1 MVAFMFAFLRA
12 VDGYNMRII
21 AHIVNIIMHNSAQT
35 RNKHELDS
43 AQKSAYNMRTMNA
56 EEIKTWMKKN
66 GISREELGK
75 KVFVTKRTVDGWLSA
90 GKPIPAAKMEL
101 IERIVE
107 DSENIQFDLPENIEL
122 LLKQKAEE
130 AKKSIDDLVIEVL
143 EKTVK
148 EIQKKQQASGTY
160 PEAVEKLHPALDN
173 DDEPEEVNNVF
184 LRPVKLPEIMV
195 VGNVAAGEITWS
207 DLDEPYPVF
216 DKGITALHVE
226 GTSME
231 PEIKNGQVVLV
242 RPVPKN
248 ADLEKYVDEI
258 VVYDGGDSLPG
269 ITLKRLVADDEGHFF
284 LVPVNPAFR
293 RRIPITG
300 QIKACMIGKI
310 DLTK

>member
-1 MVAFMFAFLRA
+1 MLTPE
-12 VDGYNMRII
+12 II
-21 AHIVNIIMHNSAQT
+21 KAWLKENKISRETLGKGVGVSKKTVNNWLSDNRPIPPKKLAIIE
-35 RNKHELDS
+35 RL
-43 AQKSAYNMRTMNA
+43 MNGE
-56 EEIKTWMKKN
+56 EEIKF
-66 GISREELGK
+66 E
-75 KVFVTKRTVDGWLSA
+75 
-90 GKPIPAAKMEL
+90 
-101 IERIVE
+101 
-107 DSENIQFDLPENIEL
+107 LPENFEAIIRE
-122 LLKQKAEE
+122 KAEA
-130 AKKSIDDLVIEVL
+130 AKKSIDDLVIEIL
-143 EKTVK
+143 EMTVQ
-148 EIQKKQQASGTY
+148 EQKKKEQANGVY
-160 PEAVEKLHPALDN
+160 QEAVEKLHPALDN
-173 DDEPEEVNNVF
+173 DDEPEEVNNVI

-293 RRIPITG
+293 KRIPIIG
-300 QIKACMIGKI
+300 QIKACMVGKI

>member
-1 MVAFMFAFLRA
+1 ML
-12 VDGYNMRII
+12 N
-21 AHIVNIIMHNSAQT
+21 
-35 RNKHELDS
+35 E
-43 AQKSAYNMRTMNA
+43 
-56 EEIKTWMKKN
+56 EEIKKWLKDTGKN
-66 GISREELGK
+66 RQWLAEKTLSK
-75 KVFVTKRTVDGWLSA
+75 KRTVDGWLSD
-90 GKPIPAAKMEL
+90 GNPIPPAKL
-101 IERIVE
+101 AVIERLMNGE
-107 DSENIQFDLPENIEL
+107 DEIQFELPENFETL
-122 LLKQKAEE
+122 LRQKAK
-130 AKKSIDDLVIEVL
+130 AAHKSIEDLVNEIL
-143 EKTVK
+143 EMTVQ
-148 EIQKKQQASGTY
+148 EQKRKQQASGTY
-160 PEAVEKLHPALDN
+160 QEAVEKLHPALDN
-173 DDEPEEVNNVF
+173 DDEPEEVNNVI

-300 QIKACMIGKI
+300 QIKACMVGKI

>member
-1 MVAFMFAFLRA
+1 M
-12 VDGYNMRII
+12 
-21 AHIVNIIMHNSAQT
+21 S
-35 RNKHELDS
+35 
-43 AQKSAYNMRTMNA
+43 NA
-56 EEIKTWMKKN
+56 EDIKKWLKTIGKN
-66 GISREELGK
+66 RQWLAEQTLSSKG
-75 KVFVTKRTVDGWLSA
+75 TVNNWLSS
-90 GKPIPAAKMEL
+90 GKPIPSAKLAL
-101 IERIVE
+101 IERLMNGE
-107 DSENIQFDLPENIEL
+107 EEIQFELPENFETL
-122 LLKQKAEE
+122 LRQKAK
-130 AKKSIDDLVIEVL
+130 AAHKSIEDLVNEIL
-143 EKTVK
+143 EMTVQ
-148 EIQKKQQASGTY
+148 EQKRKQQASGTY

-173 DDEPEEVNNVF
+173 DDEPEEVNNVI

-242 RPVPKN
+242 RPVPIN

-269 ITLKRLVADDEGHFF
+269 ITLKRLVTDDEGHFF
-284 LVPVNPAFR
+284 LVPVNPGFR

-300 QIKACMIGKI
+300 QIKACMVGKI

>member
-1 MVAFMFAFLRA
+1 MLTPE
-12 VDGYNMRII
+12 II
-21 AHIVNIIMHNSAQT
+21 KAWLKENKVSRETLGKGVGVSKKTVNNWLSDNRPIPPKKLAIIE
-35 RNKHELDS
+35 RL
-43 AQKSAYNMRTMNA
+43 MNGE
-56 EEIKTWMKKN
+56 EEI
-66 GISREELGK
+66 
-75 KVFVTKRTVDGWLSA
+75 
-90 GKPIPAAKMEL
+90 
-101 IERIVE
+101 
-107 DSENIQFDLPENIEL
+107 QFELPENFEAIIRE
-122 LLKQKAEE
+122 KAKA
-130 AKKSIDDLVIEVL
+130 AKKSIDDLVIEIL
-143 EKTVK
+143 EMTVQEQK
-148 EIQKKQQASGTY
+148 KKQQASGTY
-160 PEAVEKLHPALDN
+160 PEAVEKLHPALGN
-173 DDEPEEVNNVF
+173 DDEPEEVNNVI

-293 RRIPITG
+293 KRIPITG
-300 QIKACMIGKI
+300 QIKACMVGKI

>member
-1 MVAFMFAFLRA
+1 MLNVEDIKKWLKETGKNRQWLADKTLSSKTT
-12 VDGYNMRII
+12 
-21 AHIVNIIMHNSAQT
+21 VN
-35 RNKHELDS
+35 
-43 AQKSAYNMRTMNA
+43 
-56 EEIKTWMKKN
+56 
-66 GISREELGK
+66 
-75 KVFVTKRTVDGWLSA
+75 GWLSS
-90 GKPIPAAKMEL
+90 GKPITPAKLAL
-101 IERIVE
+101 IERLMNGEEEIRFE
-107 DSENIQFDLPENIEL
+107 LPENFEAIIRE
-122 LLKQKAEE
+122 KAAA
-130 AKKSIDDLVIEVL
+130 AKKSIDDLVIEIL
-143 EKTVK
+143 EMTVQEQK
-148 EIQKKQQASGTY
+148 KKQQASGTY
-160 PEAVEKLHPALDN
+160 PEAVEKLHPALGN
-173 DDEPEEVNNVF
+173 DDEPEEVNNVI

-207 DLDEPYPVF
+207 DLGEPYPVF

>member
-1 MVAFMFAFLRA
+1 MTPE
-12 VDGYNMRII
+12 II
-21 AHIVNIIMHNSAQT
+21 KAWLKE
-35 RNKHELDS
+35 NK
-43 AQKSAYNMRTMNA
+43 
-56 EEIKTWMKKN
+56 
-66 GISREELGK
+66 ISRETLGK
-75 KVFVTKRTVDGWLSA
+75 EVGVSKKTVNNWLSDNR
-90 GKPIPAAKMEL
+90 PIPSKKLAI
-101 IERIVE
+101 IERLINGE
-107 DSENIQFDLPENIEL
+107 EEIQFELPENFEAIL
-122 LLKQKAEE
+122 RQKAEE
-130 AKKSIDDLVIEVL
+130 AHKSIEDLVNEIL
-143 EKTVK
+143 EMTVQ
-148 EIQKKQQASGTY
+148 EQKKRQQVDGVY
-160 PEAVEKLHPALDN
+160 QEAVEKLHPALDD
-173 DDEPEEVNNVF
+173 DDEPEEVNNVI
-184 LRPVKLPEIMV
+184 LRQVGLPEIMV

-293 RRIPITG
+293 KRIPITG
-300 QIKACMIGKI
+300 QIKACMVGKI

>member
-1 MVAFMFAFLRA
+1 ML
-12 VDGYNMRII
+12 N
-21 AHIVNIIMHNSAQT
+21 
-35 RNKHELDS
+35 E
-43 AQKSAYNMRTMNA
+43 
-56 EEIKTWMKKN
+56 EEIKKWLKDTGKN
-66 GISREELGK
+66 RQWLAEKTLSK
-75 KVFVTKRTVDGWLSA
+75 KRTVDGWLSD
-90 GKPIPAAKMEL
+90 GNPIPPAKL
-101 IERIVE
+101 AVIERLMNGE
-107 DSENIQFDLPENIEL
+107 DEIQFELPENFETL
-122 LLKQKAEE
+122 LRQKAK
-130 AKKSIDDLVIEVL
+130 AAHKSIEDLVNEIL
-143 EKTVK
+143 EMTVQEQK
-148 EIQKKQQASGTY
+148 KKQQASGMY
-160 PEAVEKLHPALDN
+160 QEAVEKLHPALNN
-173 DDEPEEVNNVF
+173 DDEPEEVNNVL

-207 DLDEPYPVF
+207 DFDEPYPVF

-300 QIKACMIGKI
+300 QIKACMVGKI

>member
-1 MVAFMFAFLRA
+1 ML
-12 VDGYNMRII
+12 N
-21 AHIVNIIMHNSAQT
+21 
-35 RNKHELDS
+35 E
-43 AQKSAYNMRTMNA
+43 
-56 EEIKTWMKKN
+56 EEIKKWLKDTGKN
-66 GISREELGK
+66 RQWLAEKTLSK
-75 KVFVTKRTVDGWLSA
+75 KRTVDGWLSD
-90 GKPIPAAKMEL
+90 GNPIPPAKL
-101 IERIVE
+101 AVIERLMNGE
-107 DSENIQFDLPENIEL
+107 DEIQFELPENFETL
-122 LLKQKAEE
+122 LRQKAKE
-130 AKKSIDDLVIEVL
+130 AHKSIEDLVNEIL
-143 EKTVK
+143 EMTVQ
-148 EIQKKQQASGTY
+148 EQKRKQQGSGMY
-160 PEAVEKLHPALDN
+160 PEAVEKLHPALGN
-173 DDEPEEVNNVF
+173 DDEPEEVNNVI

-300 QIKACMIGKI
+300 QIKACMVGKI

>member
-1 MVAFMFAFLRA
+1 MLNVEDIKKWLKETGKNRQWLADKTLSSKTT
-12 VDGYNMRII
+12 
-21 AHIVNIIMHNSAQT
+21 VNGWLSSGKPITPAKLALIE
-35 RNKHELDS
+35 RL
-43 AQKSAYNMRTMNA
+43 MNGE
-56 EEIKTWMKKN
+56 EEIKF
-66 GISREELGK
+66 E
-75 KVFVTKRTVDGWLSA
+75 
-90 GKPIPAAKMEL
+90 
-101 IERIVE
+101 
-107 DSENIQFDLPENIEL
+107 LPENFEAIIRE
-122 LLKQKAEE
+122 KAEA
-130 AKKSIDDLVIEVL
+130 AKKSIDDLVIEIL
-143 EKTVK
+143 EMTVQEQK
-148 EIQKKQQASGTY
+148 KKQQASGTY

-173 DDEPEEVNNVF
+173 DDEPEEVNNVI

-242 RPVPKN
+242 RSVPKN

-300 QIKACMIGKI
+300 QIKACMVGKI

>member
-1 MVAFMFAFLRA
+1 M
-12 VDGYNMRII
+12 
-21 AHIVNIIMHNSAQT
+21 T
-35 RNKHELDS
+35 PTK
-43 AQKSAYNMRTMNA
+43 
-56 EEIKTWMKKN
+56 EEIKEWLKS
-66 GISREELGK
+66 IGK
-75 KVFVTKRTVDGWLSA
+75 DRDWLAEQCFVKRSAVNSWLSTDR
-90 GKPIPAAKMEL
+90 GIPPAKLAL
-101 IERIVE
+101 IKNLMDDEEVVDIE
-107 DSENIQFDLPENIEL
+107 LPEEFEKL
-122 LLKQKAEE
+122 LRKKAEE
-130 AKKSIDDLVIEVL
+130 AHKSIEDLVNEIL

-160 PEAVEKLHPALDN
+160 PEAIEKLHPALDN
-173 DDEPEEVNNVF
+173 DNEPEEVNNVI

-207 DLDEPYPVF
+207 DLGEPYPIF

>member
-1 MVAFMFAFLRA
+1 ML
-12 VDGYNMRII
+12 N
-21 AHIVNIIMHNSAQT
+21 
-35 RNKHELDS
+35 E
-43 AQKSAYNMRTMNA
+43 
-56 EEIKTWMKKN
+56 EEIKKWLKDTGKN
-66 GISREELGK
+66 RQWLAEKTLSK
-75 KVFVTKRTVDGWLSA
+75 KRTVDGWLSD
-90 GKPIPAAKMEL
+90 GNPIPPAKL
-101 IERIVE
+101 AVIERLMNGE
-107 DSENIQFDLPENIEL
+107 DEIQFELPENFETL
-122 LLKQKAEE
+122 LRQKAK
-130 AKKSIDDLVIEVL
+130 AAHKSIEDLVNEIL
-143 EKTVK
+143 EMTVQ
-148 EIQKKQQASGTY
+148 EQKRKQQASGTY
-160 PEAVEKLHPALDN
+160 QEAVEKLHPALDN

>member
-1 MVAFMFAFLRA
+1 ML
-12 VDGYNMRII
+12 N
-21 AHIVNIIMHNSAQT
+21 
-35 RNKHELDS
+35 E
-43 AQKSAYNMRTMNA
+43 
-56 EEIKTWMKKN
+56 EEIKKWLKDTGKN
-66 GISREELGK
+66 RQWLAEKTLSK
-75 KVFVTKRTVDGWLSA
+75 KRTVDGWLSD
-90 GKPIPAAKMEL
+90 GNTIPPAKL
-101 IERIVE
+101 AVIERLMTGEEEIRFE
-107 DSENIQFDLPENIEL
+107 LPENFEAIIRE
-122 LLKQKAEE
+122 KAEA
-130 AKKSIDDLVIEVL
+130 AKKSIDDLVIEIL
-143 EKTVK
+143 EMTVQEQK
-148 EIQKKQQASGTY
+148 KKQQASGTY

-173 DDEPEEVNNVF
+173 DDEPEEVNNVI

-284 LVPVNPAFR
+284 LVPVNPGFR

-300 QIKACMIGKI
+300 QIKACMVGKI

>member
-21 AHIVNIIMHNSAQT
+21 AHIVNIIMRNSAQT

-130 AKKSIDDLVIEVL
+130 AKK
-143 EKTVK
+143 
-148 EIQKKQQASGTY
+148 
-160 PEAVEKLHPALDN
+160 AL
-173 DDEPEEVNNVF
+173 
-184 LRPVKLPEIMV
+184 
-195 VGNVAAGEITWS
+195 
-207 DLDEPYPVF
+207 
-216 DKGITALHVE
+216 
-226 GTSME
+226 
-231 PEIKNGQVVLV
+231 
-242 RPVPKN
+242 
-248 ADLEKYVDEI
+248 
-258 VVYDGGDSLPG
+258 
-269 ITLKRLVADDEGHFF
+269 
-284 LVPVNPAFR
+284 
-293 RRIPITG
+293 
-300 QIKACMIGKI
+300 MIS
-310 DLTK
+310 

>member
-1 MVAFMFAFLRA
+1 MLNVEDIKKWLKETGKNRQWLADKTLSSKTT
-12 VDGYNMRII
+12 
-21 AHIVNIIMHNSAQT
+21 VN
-35 RNKHELDS
+35 
-43 AQKSAYNMRTMNA
+43 
-56 EEIKTWMKKN
+56 
-66 GISREELGK
+66 
-75 KVFVTKRTVDGWLSA
+75 GWLSS
-90 GKPIPAAKMEL
+90 GKPITPAKLAL
-101 IERIVE
+101 IERLMTGEEEIRFE
-107 DSENIQFDLPENIEL
+107 LPENFEAIIRE
-122 LLKQKAEE
+122 KAEA
-130 AKKSIDDLVIEVL
+130 AKKSIDDLVIEIL
-143 EKTVK
+143 EMTVQEQK
-148 EIQKKQQASGTY
+148 KKQQASGTY

-173 DDEPEEVNNVF
+173 DDEPEEVNNVI

-242 RPVPKN
+242 RSVPKN

-300 QIKACMIGKI
+300 QIKACMVGKI

>member
-1 MVAFMFAFLRA
+1 M
-12 VDGYNMRII
+12 
-21 AHIVNIIMHNSAQT
+21 S
-35 RNKHELDS
+35 
-43 AQKSAYNMRTMNA
+43 NA
-56 EEIKTWMKKN
+56 EDIKKWLKTIGKN
-66 GISREELGK
+66 RQWLAEQTLSSKG
-75 KVFVTKRTVDGWLSA
+75 TVNNWLSS
-90 GKPIPAAKMEL
+90 GKPIPSAKLAL
-101 IERIVE
+101 IERLMNGE
-107 DSENIQFDLPENIEL
+107 EEIQFELPENFETL
-122 LLKQKAEE
+122 LRQKAK
-130 AKKSIDDLVIEVL
+130 AAHKSIEDLVNEIL
-143 EKTVK
+143 EMTVQ
-148 EIQKKQQASGTY
+148 EQKRKQQGSGMY
-160 PEAVEKLHPALDN
+160 PKAVEKLHPALDN
-173 DDEPEEVNNVF
+173 DDEPEEVNNVL

-207 DLDEPYPVF
+207 DFDEPYPVF

-258 VVYDGGDSLPG
+258 VVDDGGDSLPG
-269 ITLKRLVADDEGHFF
+269 ITLKRLVTDDEGHFF

-300 QIKACMIGKI
+300 QIKACMVGKI

>member
-1 MVAFMFAFLRA
+1 MLTPE
-12 VDGYNMRII
+12 II
-21 AHIVNIIMHNSAQT
+21 KAWLKENKISRETLGKGVGVSKKTVNNWLSDNRPIPPKKLAIIE
-35 RNKHELDS
+35 RL
-43 AQKSAYNMRTMNA
+43 MNGE
-56 EEIKTWMKKN
+56 EEIKF
-66 GISREELGK
+66 E
-75 KVFVTKRTVDGWLSA
+75 
-90 GKPIPAAKMEL
+90 
-101 IERIVE
+101 
-107 DSENIQFDLPENIEL
+107 LPENFEAIIRE
-122 LLKQKAEE
+122 KAEA
-130 AKKSIDDLVIEVL
+130 AKKSIDDLVIEIL
-143 EKTVK
+143 EMTVQ
-148 EIQKKQQASGTY
+148 EQKKKEQANGVY
-160 PEAVEKLHPALDN
+160 QEAVEKLHPALDN
-173 DDEPEEVNNVF
+173 DDEPEEVNNVI

-300 QIKACMIGKI
+300 QIKACMVGKI

>member
-1 MVAFMFAFLRA
+1 ML
-12 VDGYNMRII
+12 N
-21 AHIVNIIMHNSAQT
+21 
-35 RNKHELDS
+35 E
-43 AQKSAYNMRTMNA
+43 
-56 EEIKTWMKKN
+56 EEIKKWLKDTGKN
-66 GISREELGK
+66 RQWLAEKTLSK
-75 KVFVTKRTVDGWLSA
+75 KRTVDGWLSD
-90 GKPIPAAKMEL
+90 GNTIPPAKL
-101 IERIVE
+101 AVIERLMTGEEEIRFE
-107 DSENIQFDLPENIEL
+107 LPENFEAIIRE
-122 LLKQKAEE
+122 KAEA
-130 AKKSIDDLVIEVL
+130 AKKSIDDLVIEIL
-143 EKTVK
+143 EMTVQEQK
-148 EIQKKQQASGTY
+148 KKQQASGTY

-173 DDEPEEVNNVF
+173 DDEPEEVNNVI

-242 RPVPKN
+242 RSVPKN

-300 QIKACMIGKI
+300 QIKACMVGKI

>member
-1 MVAFMFAFLRA
+1 ML
-12 VDGYNMRII
+12 N
-21 AHIVNIIMHNSAQT
+21 
-35 RNKHELDS
+35 E
-43 AQKSAYNMRTMNA
+43 
-56 EEIKTWMKKN
+56 EEIKKWLKDTGKN
-66 GISREELGK
+66 RQWLAEKTLSK
-75 KVFVTKRTVDGWLSA
+75 KRTVDGWLSD
-90 GKPIPAAKMEL
+90 GNTIPPAKL
-101 IERIVE
+101 AVIERLMTGEEEIRFE
-107 DSENIQFDLPENIEL
+107 LPENFEAIIRE
-122 LLKQKAEE
+122 KAEA
-130 AKKSIDDLVIEVL
+130 AKKSIDDLVIEIL
-143 EKTVK
+143 EMTVQEQK
-148 EIQKKQQASGTY
+148 KKQQASGTY

-173 DDEPEEVNNVF
+173 DDEPEEVNNVI

-195 VGNVAAGEITWS
+195 VGNVAAGEITWT

-284 LVPVNPAFR
+284 LVPVNPGFR

-300 QIKACMIGKI
+300 QIKACMVGKI